1 MSKVLVN
8 TPDNPRTQLAQ
19 AMAQVNSILL
29 GKAHQVRLAYTCLLA
44 GGHLLL
50 EDLPGVGKTTLAHAL
65 AASTG
70 LHFQRVQFT
79 SDLMPS
85 DIIGVSVYERDR
97 NDFRFHPGPL
107 FTELLLAD
115 EINRGTPKVQ
125 SALLEAMAESQV
137 SVDGETRPLPETF
150 IVIAT
155 QNPLDLVGT
164 FPLPSSQLD
173 RFLMRIVLGYPSS
186 KAERALLQGEDRHHL
201 LSTLQ
206 PLLDSLQ
213 IIELRRECH
222 TIVAN
227 PPLLDYLQ
235 ALLRATRQ
243 HPDIQVGLSPRAGL
257 ALLGAARAWAML
269 GNRRFVI
276 PEDVQAV
283 FVAVAAHRLVG
294 GRGTS
299 GDALA
304 NAILAEVSIPE

>member
-1 MSKVLVN
+1 MSKVAVN
-8 TPDNPRTQLAQ
+8 TPDNPYTQLVQ
-19 AMAQVNSILL
+19 AIAQVNSILL

-85 DIIGVSVYERDR
+85 DIIGVSVYERER

-125 SALLEAMAESQV
+125 SALLEAMAEGQV

-164 FPLPSSQLD
+164 FPLPNSQLD
-173 RFLMRIVLGYPSS
+173 RFLMRIVLGYPSPA
-186 KAERALLQGEDRHHL
+186 AERTLLQGADRHHL
-201 LSTLQ
+201 LSRLE
-206 PLLDSLQ
+206 PLLDLPQ
-213 IIELRRECH
+213 IIELRHQCR
-222 TIVAN
+222 TILAS
-227 PPLLDYLQ
+227 PTLLDYLQ
-235 ALLRATRQ
+235 DLLRATRQ

-257 ALLGAARAWAML
+257 ALLSAARAWAML
-269 GNRRFVI
+269 GNRHFVI

-283 FVAVAAHRLVG
+283 FVAVTAHRLVV
-294 GRGTS
+294 GRGIS
-299 GDALA
+299 GEALA
-304 NAILAEVSIPE
+304 SAILAEVPIRE

>member
-1 MSKVLVN
+1 MSKVVAN
-8 TPDNPRTQLAQ
+8 TPDNPHTQLAQ
-19 AMAQVNSILL
+19 AIAQVNSILL

-85 DIIGVSVYERDR
+85 DIIGVSVYERER

-125 SALLEAMAESQV
+125 SALLEAMAEGQV
-137 SVDGETRPLPETF
+137 SIDGETRPLPETF

-155 QNPLDLVGT
+155 QNPLDQVGT
-164 FPLPSSQLD
+164 FPLPNSQLD
-173 RFLMRIVLGYPSS
+173 RFLMRIVLGYPSP
-186 KAERALLQGEDRHHL
+186 KAERTLLQGEDRHHL
-201 LSTLQ
+201 LSRLE
-206 PLLDSLQ
+206 PLLDPQQ
-213 IIELRRECH
+213 IIELRRQCH
-222 TIVAN
+222 TILAN
-227 PPLLDYLQ
+227 TTLLDYLQ
-235 ALLRATRQ
+235 DLLRATRQ

-283 FVAVAAHRLVG
+283 FVAVTAHRLVVARRTNG
-294 GRGTS
+294 E
-299 GDALA
+299 ALA
-304 NAILAEVSIPE
+304 SAILAEVPIRE

>member
-1 MSKVLVN
+1 MSKVVVT
-8 TPDNPRTQLAQ
+8 TPDNPHAQLAP
-19 AMAQVNSILL
+19 AIAQVNSILL

-65 AASTG
+65 AVSTG

-85 DIIGVSVYERDR
+85 DIIGVSVYERER

-125 SALLEAMAESQV
+125 SALLEAMAEGQV
-137 SVDGETRPLPETF
+137 SVDGKTRPLPETF

-164 FPLPSSQLD
+164 FPLPNSQLD
-173 RFLMRIVLGYPSS
+173 RFLMRIVLGYPDP

-201 LSTLQ
+201 LSTLEPQ
-206 PLLDSLQ
+206 LDPQQ

-222 TIVAN
+222 TILAN

-235 ALLRATRQ
+235 NLLRATRQ
-243 HPDIQVGLSPRAGL
+243 HPDIRVGLSPRAGL

-269 GNRRFVI
+269 GKRRFVI

-283 FVAVAAHRLVG
+283 FVAVAAHRLVV

-299 GDALA
+299 GETLA
-304 NAILAEVSIPE
+304 GAVLAEVSIPE

>member
-1 MSKVLVN
+1 MSKAVVN

-19 AMAQVNSILL
+19 AMTQVNSILL

-85 DIIGVSVYERDR
+85 DIIGVSVYERER

-125 SALLEAMAESQV
+125 SALLEAMAEGQV

-164 FPLPSSQLD
+164 FPLPNSQLD
-173 RFLMRIVLGYPSS
+173 RFLMRIVLGYPSPE
-186 KAERALLQGEDRHHL
+186 AERTLLQGADRHHL
-201 LSTLQ
+201 LSRLEPRLDLQ
-206 PLLDSLQ
+206 Q
-213 IIELRRECH
+213 IIELRHQCR
-222 TIVAN
+222 TILAS
-227 PPLLDYLQ
+227 PTLLDYLQ
-235 ALLRATRQ
+235 DLLRATRQ
-243 HPDIQVGLSPRAGL
+243 HADIQVGLSPRAGL
-257 ALLGAARAWAML
+257 ALLSAARAWAML
-269 GNRRFVI
+269 GNRRFVT

-283 FVAVAAHRLVG
+283 FVAVTAHRLVV
-294 GRGTS
+294 GRETNGE
-299 GDALA
+299 ALA
-304 NAILAEVSIPE
+304 NAILAEVSIRE